1 MCSLQ
6 LQGHGARAEA
16 LVIACA
22 SLAVWLAFAGTA
34 FAQSSV
40 APEQQTGPS
49 TASPDGSPDASDT
62 ATGTAT
68 TPPGTPDVLDGLE
81 SLKLAKEPDFGPP
94 IIDGNDLYLGSPYAG
109 AAGSGGSSSAFMKPL
124 DADLST
130 PDLAAPSLQTGLE
143 AAPLDA
149 PNQQLP
155 LLEIPNIAGPSMTG
169 LTMES
174 FGPPSQNRPLGTI
187 GAPRFL
193 NAKRSFSIGNSRVR
207 YGVEVAA
214 SVAYNNNVFG
224 ANKNP
229 QADMIMT
236 LQPTFY
242 LETGKK
248 GTMQFLWAP
257 SVLQYAKYKQL
268 NSVNQ
273 AFLFSSRYRWSKLRV
288 GLDAS
293 YLAQSGLFLNSQGQ
307 SQQKSVFVQ
316 IFGGYA
322 LTKKTDAILSFS
334 GGVTDSNPGGK
345 QFQGTLNA
353 SVDYKYSSKT
363 TVGAGLALSYFYSAT
378 GMTTSESFL
387 LRLLYNPTS
396 KLVIRGEGGLEF
408 RQSSST
414 AGGSSSASTSVIN
427 LSAIYRPSSKTYVSL
442 RFFRSVDMDAFN
454 SGNLQI
460 TTSVE
465 TAASWRFS
473 HTTTLDGGL
482 SAGRVENVSL
492 SGQNTGTFNFVQA
505 NVAVSYMLSDEV
517 NLRLFNNL
525 QQKMNDTQGN
535 NYMSNTSGMSLG
547 MRF

>member
-1 MCSLQ
+1 MCFLSLK
-6 LQGHGARAEA
+6 GRSARTEA
-16 LVIACA
+16 LLISCA
-22 SLAVWLAFAGTA
+22 ALALCLAFAVPA
-34 FAQSSV
+34 LAQSAA
-40 APEQQTGPS
+40 APEQPSASS
-49 TASPDGSPDASDT
+49 TATTNGSPDAS
-62 ATGTAT
+62 GTASST
-68 TPPGTPDVLDGLE
+68 AAPPPGTPNVLDGLE

-94 IIDGNDLYLGSPYAG
+94 IIDGNDLFQGRAFPG
-109 AAGSGGSSSAFMKPL
+109 VVGDGSGSAYTKPL
-124 DADLST
+124 EADLST
-130 PDLAAPSLQTGLE
+130 PNLAAPSLQTGLE
-143 AAPLDA
+143 AAPLAA

-155 LLEIPNIAGPSMTG
+155 SLEIPNIAGPSMTG
-169 LTMES
+169 LPMEA
-174 FGPPSQNRPLGTI
+174 FGPSPQNRPLGTI

-207 YGVEVAA
+207 YGVSVEA
-214 SVAYNNNVFG
+214 SAAYNNNVFG
-224 ANKNP
+224 ASKNP
-229 QADMIMT
+229 RADMIMT
-236 LQPTFY
+236 LQPTVY

-248 GTMQFLWAP
+248 GTMQFLWSP

-273 AFLFSSRYRWSKLRV
+273 AFMFSSRYRWSKLRV

-307 SQQKSVFVQ
+307 SQQKAVFVQ

-322 LTKKTDAILSFS
+322 LTRKTDAILSFS

-363 TVGAGLALSYFYSAT
+363 TVGAGMALSYFYSAT

-396 KLVIRGEGGLEF
+396 KIVIRGEGGLEF

-427 LSAIYRPSSKTYVSL
+427 LSAIYRASSKTYVSL

-465 TAASWRFS
+465 TAASWRLS

-505 NVAVSYMLSDEV
+505 NLSVSYMLTDEV